1 MNPIKALLTKELLE
15 HKLVTRLPLFLAAF
29 SIICIILIMSNS
41 QNFSFNVQSSGL
53 ENWSPNF
60 THSDSFAGIA
70 GLINFMLAG
79 LVTLVSF
86 FTYTARTL
94 SKERKEGSLA
104 FWHSMP
110 VSDAKAIAVKLIFA
124 LVIIPII
131 TSFLLLFADL
141 TVWCVGQWFLPQ
153 SLLTDYSVN
162 LVALGQHYGEFIST
176 MAAMSLALLPVACI
190 IFFISQFNEHPLITI
205 FVIILLIKI
214 MGSIVFNSSAI
225 GDWISQVNNLSIN
238 ILMSDHPWG
247 TLMAIGSPTLMGLFI
262 IAVIFFILTVRFRS
276 GK

>member
-15 HKLVTRLPLFLAAF
+15 HKLVTRLPLFLAVF

-41 QNFSFNVQSSGL
+41 HNLSFNVQSSGL

-60 THSDSFAGIA
+60 TNSDSFAGII
-70 GLINFMLAG
+70 GSVNFILAG

-94 SKERKEGSLA
+94 SKEKKEGSLA

-110 VSDAKAIAVKLIFA
+110 VSDTKAIAVKLVFA

-131 TSFLLLFADL
+131 ASFLLLFADI
-141 TVWCVGQWFLPQ
+141 TVWLVGQWFIPQ
-153 SLLTDYSVN
+153 SLLADYSVN
-162 LVALGQHYGEFIST
+162 LVAMGQHYGAFIST

-190 IFFISQFNEHPLITI
+190 ILFISQFNEHPLITI

-214 MGSIVFNSSAI
+214 MGSIVFDSTVI

-238 ILMSDHPWG
+238 ILMSERPWE
-247 TLMAIGSPTLMGLFI
+247 TLLAIGSPTLVGLLI
-262 IAVIFFILTVRFRS
+262 IAVTFFVLTVRFRS

>member
-29 SIICIILIMSNS
+29 SIICIVLIISNS
-41 QNFSFNVQSSGL
+41 HNLSFNVQTSGL

-60 THSDSFAGIA
+60 TDSDSFAGIV
-70 GLINFMLAG
+70 GVINFMLAG
-79 LVTLVSF
+79 LVTLVCF

-110 VSDAKAIAVKLIFA
+110 VTDAKAIAVKLVFA

-131 TSFLLLFADL
+131 ASFLLLFADL
-141 TVWCVGQWFLPQ
+141 TVWFVGQWFIPQ
-153 SLLTDYSVN
+153 SLLADYSVN
-162 LVALGQHYGEFIST
+162 LVALGQHYVEFIST

-205 FVIILLIKI
+205 FVIIILIKI
-214 MGSIVFNSSAI
+214 MGSIVFNSTAI

-247 TLMAIGSPTLMGLFI
+247 TLLAIGTPTLMGLFI
-262 IAVIFFILTVRFRS
+262 IAVSFFVLTVRFRS